1 MSVGDP
7 IQTLAERIS
16 TPKGCKKGLEPSWIR
31 FGIIGPPISGSRSDM
46 INYLSELAVRY
57 SRPSTLRSRQGPAL
71 SIALFLILF
80 AILVLGPAKTAID
93 TKWAIPTAMSLIRG
107 NMGDISEFVDPNDLS
122 GITTYGERR
131 YNYWPMG
138 AALLAVP
145 IVAAINLFDPNFED
159 EIKSFK
165 GPGNKIIG
173 SVFGAIT
180 GTVFFWMIYA
190 QFANVPIA
198 ILSTLVLMFCTS
210 IWSIATRALWS
221 QGPMVLTV
229 VIAMLLLLRART
241 RPSLA
246 QYVSLPLAVAF
257 VIRPTA
263 VAPIVTFSLYI
274 LLVYHVY
281 FIKYIAWAAFIA
293 VPWIAFNLFSFGMPL
308 PVYYFQQGPHGS
320 LIWWAFAAQLI
331 SPNRG
336 LLIFSPV
343 LLFSL
348 SGFVLAMRARDDR
361 GLHLA
366 FAATVVFHLLIVS
379 SHANDWWGGWTFGPR
394 FMIDILPYMAYFFAF
409 NLRAIVPIDNVR
421 RRIVAAAIGL
431 LALVSAL
438 IHAHGAYSSA
448 PDKWNAAPTD
458 INHSSDRVWDWADL
472 QFTRGISFMNPR
484 DCGWTSVR
492 NQCQ

>member
-57 SRPSTLRSRQGPAL
+57 SRPSALRSRQAPAL

-93 TKWAIPTAMSLIRG
+93 TKWAIPTAMSFIRG

-122 GITTYGERR
+122 GITTFGERR

-246 QYVSLPLAVAF
+246 QYVESATGCGFRHSSNRCRTDRDIQPLCPARISRLFHQIYCLGSFYCRALDRIQSLQL
-257 VIRPTA
+257 RN
-263 VAPIVTFSLYI
+263 
-274 LLVYHVY
+274 
-281 FIKYIAWAAFIA
+281 AASCI
-293 VPWIAFNLFSFGMPL
+293 LFSARTARLANLVG
-308 PVYYFQQGPHGS
+308 VRGS
-320 LIWWAFAAQLI
+320 T
-331 SPNRG
+331 
-336 LLIFSPV
+336 
-343 LLFSL
+343 
-348 SGFVLAMRARDDR
+348 
-361 GLHLA
+361 H
-366 FAATVVFHLLIVS
+366 
-379 SHANDWWGGWTFGPR
+379 
-394 FMIDILPYMAYFFAF
+394 
-409 NLRAIVPIDNVR
+409 
-421 RRIVAAAIGL
+421 
-431 LALVSAL
+431 
-438 IHAHGAYSSA
+438 
-448 PDKWNAAPTD
+448 
-458 INHSSDRVWDWADL
+458 
-472 QFTRGISFMNPR
+472 
-484 DCGWTSVR
+484 
-492 NQCQ
+492 